1 MKEPETKMKEIFVLL
16 VDDNEDVLNTL
27 SAILKEL
34 RLTPV
39 AVSDGVEALKI
50 INSQKIDLIIT
61 DLMMPNM
68 DGFEFIQN
76 ARQVNANIPIA
87 VISGFAGG
95 KNVVDALS
103 LGAYNFITKPFT
115 VREIENVIKR
125 GLRLREFSLGTHRLT
140 QGIKNTTEMELP
152 SFTHLLPSAVL
163 YIVRECQWRGIEN
176 ENVLSNISVC
186 IDELIN
192 NALVHGND
200 MDELKKIKI
209 KLVFDQKEFSLS
221 IEDEGEG
228 FDYKEILSAFAGRDL
243 GLPTKRG
250 LFIVNYLMDEVSFN
264 EKGNIVT
271 MVKRLKSEEKR
282 VLH

>member
-1 MKEPETKMKEIFVLL
+1 MKEVFVLV
-16 VDDNEDVLNTL
+16 VDDDEDVRNTL
-27 SAILKEL
+27 FAILKEL

-39 AVSDGVEALKI
+39 AVSDGVEGMKV

-61 DLMMPNM
+61 DLKMPKM

-87 VISGFAGG
+87 VISGFAEG
-95 KNVVDALS
+95 KNVVEALS
-103 LGAYNFITKPFT
+103 RGAYNFITKPFT
-115 VREIENVIKR
+115 IREIENVIKR

-140 QGIKNTTEMELP
+140 QGIKNVTEIELP
-152 SFTHLLPSAVL
+152 NFTHLLPSAAL

-176 ENVLSNISVC
+176 ENVLSNISIC
-186 IDELIN
+186 IDELLN

-221 IEDEGEG
+221 IEDEGQG
-228 FDYKEILSAFAGRDL
+228 FDYKKILSAFAGRDQ
-243 GLPTKRG
+243 GLPTRRG
-250 LFIVNYLMDEVSFN
+250 LFIVHYLMDELSFN

>member
-1 MKEPETKMKEIFVLL
+1 MKEIFVLL

-39 AVSDGVEALKI
+39 AVSDGVEAMKVL
-50 INSQKIDLIIT
+50 NSQKIDLIIT

-176 ENVLSNISVC
+176 ENVLANISVC

-228 FDYKEILSAFAGRDL
+228 FDYKEILSAFAGRDS

>member
-1 MKEPETKMKEIFVLL
+1 MKEIFVLV
-16 VDDNEDVLNTL
+16 VDDDEDVRNTL

-39 AVSDGVEALKI
+39 AVSDGVEGMKV

-61 DLMMPNM
+61 DLKMPKM

-87 VISGFAGG
+87 VISGFAEG
-95 KNVVDALS
+95 KNVVEALS
-103 LGAYNFITKPFT
+103 RGAYNFITKPFT
-115 VREIENVIKR
+115 IREIENVIKR

-140 QGIKNTTEMELP
+140 QGIKNVTEIELP
-152 SFTHLLPSAVL
+152 NFTHLLPSAAL
-163 YIVRECQWRGIEN
+163 YIVRECQWRGIED
-176 ENVLSNISVC
+176 ENILSNMSIC
-186 IDELIN
+186 IDELLN

-221 IEDEGEG
+221 IEDEGQG
-228 FDYKEILSAFAGRDL
+228 FDYKKILSAFAGKDP

-250 LFIVNYLMDEVSFN
+250 LFIVHYLMDELSFN

>member
-1 MKEPETKMKEIFVLL
+1 MKEIFVLV
-16 VDDNEDVLNTL
+16 VDDDEDVRNTL

-39 AVSDGVEALKI
+39 AVSDGVEGMKV

-61 DLMMPNM
+61 DLKMPKM

-87 VISGFAGG
+87 VISGFAEG
-95 KNVVDALS
+95 KNVVEALS
-103 LGAYNFITKPFT
+103 RGAYNFITKPFT
-115 VREIENVIKR
+115 IREIENVIKR

-140 QGIKNTTEMELP
+140 QGIKNVTEIELP
-152 SFTHLLPSAVL
+152 NFTHLLPSAAL
-163 YIVRECQWRGIEN
+163 YIVRECQWRGIED
-176 ENVLSNISVC
+176 ENILSNMSIC
-186 IDELIN
+186 IDELLN

-221 IEDEGEG
+221 VEDEGQG
-228 FDYKEILSAFAGRDL
+228 FDYKEILSAFASRDQ
-243 GLPTKRG
+243 GLPTRRG
-250 LFIVNYLMDEVSFN
+250 LFIVHYLMDELSFN

>member
-1 MKEPETKMKEIFVLL
+1 MKEIFVLL

-39 AVSDGVEALKI
+39 AVSDGVEAMKV
-50 INSQKIDLIIT
+50 INSQKVDLIIT
-61 DLMMPNM
+61 DLKMPKM

-176 ENVLSNISVC
+176 ENVLANISVC

-228 FDYKEILSAFAGRDL
+228 FDYKEILSAFAGRDS

>member
-1 MKEPETKMKEIFVLL
+1 MKEIFVLI
-16 VDDNEDVLNTL
+16 VDDDEGVRNTL

-39 AVSDGVEALKI
+39 AVSDGVEAMKV

-76 ARQVNANIPIA
+76 SRQVNANIPIV
-87 VISGFAGG
+87 VISGFAEV
-95 KNVVDALS
+95 NNAVEALS

-115 VREIENVIKR
+115 IREIENIIKR

-140 QGIKNTTEMELP
+140 QGIKNTTEIELP
-152 SFTHLLPSAVL
+152 SFTHLLPSAAL
-163 YIVRECQWRGIEN
+163 YIVRECQWRGIED
-176 ENVLSNISVC
+176 ENVLGNISICV
-186 IDELIN
+186 DELLN
-192 NALVHGND
+192 NALVHGNG

-209 KLVFDQKEFSLS
+209 KLVFNQKEFRLS
-221 IEDEGEG
+221 VEDEGDG
-228 FDYKEILSAFAGRDL
+228 FDYKKILSVFAGKDL
-243 GLPTKRG
+243 DLPTKRG
-250 LFIVNYLMDEVSFN
+250 FFIVNYLMDEISFN

-271 MVKRLKSEEKR
+271 MVKRLKSEGKR
-282 VLH
+282 VFH

>member
-1 MKEPETKMKEIFVLL
+1 MKEIFVL
-16 VDDNEDVLNTL
+16 VIDDDKDVLNTL
-27 SAILKEL
+27 SVILQEL
-34 RLTPV
+34 RLTPL
-39 AVSDGVEALKI
+39 AVSDGVEAMKV
-50 INSQKIDLIIT
+50 INSQKVDLIIT
-61 DLMMPNM
+61 DLKMPKM

-140 QGIKNTTEMELP
+140 QGIKNTTEMEIP

-176 ENVLSNISVC
+176 ENVLANISVC

-200 MDELKKIKI
+200 MDELKKIKL

-228 FDYKEILSAFAGRDL
+228 FDYKEILSAFAGRDS

>member
-1 MKEPETKMKEIFVLL
+1 MKEIFVLV
-16 VDDNEDVLNTL
+16 VDDNEDVRNTL

-39 AVSDGVEALKI
+39 AVSDGVEGMKV

-61 DLMMPNM
+61 DLKMPKM

-87 VISGFAGG
+87 VISGFAEG
-95 KNVVDALS
+95 KNVVEALS
-103 LGAYNFITKPFT
+103 RGAYNFITKPFT
-115 VREIENVIKR
+115 IREIENVIKR

-140 QGIKNTTEMELP
+140 QGIKNVTEIELP
-152 SFTHLLPSAVL
+152 NFTHLLPSAAL
-163 YIVRECQWRGIEN
+163 YIVRECQWRGIED
-176 ENVLSNISVC
+176 ENILSNMSIC
-186 IDELIN
+186 IDELLN

-221 IEDEGEG
+221 IEDEGQG
-228 FDYKEILSAFAGRDL
+228 FDYKKILSAFAGIDQ
-243 GLPTKRG
+243 GLPTRRG
-250 LFIVNYLMDEVSFN
+250 LFIVHYLMDELSFN

>member
-1 MKEPETKMKEIFVLL
+1 MKEIFVLI

-39 AVSDGVEALKI
+39 AVSDGVEAMKV

-176 ENVLSNISVC
+176 ENVLANISVC

-228 FDYKEILSAFAGRDL
+228 FDYKEILSAFAGRDS

>member
-1 MKEPETKMKEIFVLL
+1 MKEIFVLV
-16 VDDNEDVLNTL
+16 VDDNKDVRNTL

-39 AVSDGVEALKI
+39 AVSDGVEGMKV

-61 DLMMPNM
+61 DLKMPKM

-76 ARQVNANIPIA
+76 ARQVNSNIPIA
-87 VISGFAGG
+87 VISGFAEG
-95 KNVVDALS
+95 KNVVEALS
-103 LGAYNFITKPFT
+103 RGAYNFITKPFT
-115 VREIENVIKR
+115 IREIENVIKR

-140 QGIKNTTEMELP
+140 QGIKNVTEIELP
-152 SFTHLLPSAVL
+152 NFTHLLPSSAL
-163 YIVRECQWRGIEN
+163 YIVRECQWRGIED
-176 ENVLSNISVC
+176 ENILSNISIC

-200 MDELKKIKI
+200 MDELKKINI

-221 IEDEGEG
+221 VEDEGEG
-228 FDYKEILSAFAGRDL
+228 FDYKEILSAFAGRDS

>member
-1 MKEPETKMKEIFVLL
+1 
-16 VDDNEDVLNTL
+16 
-27 SAILKEL
+27 
-34 RLTPV
+34 
-39 AVSDGVEALKI
+39 
-50 INSQKIDLIIT
+50 
-61 DLMMPNM
+61 M
-68 DGFEFIQN
+68 DGFEFIKN
-76 ARQVNANIPIA
+76 ARQMNANIPIA
-87 VISGFAGG
+87 VISGFAEG

-103 LGAYNFITKPFT
+103 RGAYNFITKPFT
-115 VREIENVIKR
+115 IREIENVIKR

-140 QGIKNTTEMELP
+140 QGIKNSTEIELP
-152 SFTHLLPSAVL
+152 NFTHLLPSAVL
-163 YIVRECQWRGIEN
+163 YIVRECQWRGIED
-176 ENVLSNISVC
+176 ENVLTNISIC
-186 IDELIN
+186 IDELLN
-192 NALVHGND
+192 NALDHGND

-209 KLVFDQKEFSLS
+209 KLVFDQKEFRLS

-228 FDYKEILSAFAGRDL
+228 FDYKEILSAFAGRDP

>member
-1 MKEPETKMKEIFVLL
+1 MKEIFVLL

-39 AVSDGVEALKI
+39 AVSDGVEAMKV

-176 ENVLSNISVC
+176 ENVLANISVC

-228 FDYKEILSAFAGRDL
+228 FDYKEILSAFAGRDS

>member
-1 MKEPETKMKEIFVLL
+1 MKEIFVLV

-39 AVSDGVEALKI
+39 AVSDGVEAMKVL
-50 INSQKIDLIIT
+50 NSQKIDLIIT

-176 ENVLSNISVC
+176 ENVLANISVC

-228 FDYKEILSAFAGRDL
+228 FDYKEILSAFAGRDS